1 MGRPTR
7 GVEQTTVRRDEG
19 APGARVETAHCE
31 VSTSGRLPESGGLNS
46 RSDTLRAVTG
56 FQLAAALA
64 RLDDPVP
71 AVTQVLAG
79 GCPGRAAHRSRRND
93 VCRKPGMVH

>member
-1 MGRPTR
+1 MTIYFHIDNFPVAPPEYVIPVTLSCDAKFTLNRVAVNDDGD
-7 GVEQTTVRRDEG
+7 GVEQTTVRREG

-31 VSTSGRLPESGGLNS
+31 VSTSGRSPESGGLNS

-64 RLDDPVP
+64 RL
-71 AVTQVLAG
+71 
-79 GCPGRAAHRSRRND
+79 R
-93 VCRKPGMVH
+93 